1 MTTPPHDDTPPEVL
15 ESEPV
20 PRPGGAGGFDPAA
33 AAALGARLR
42 GRRRLAWTIAIAADA
57 LQIGI
62 FPVFGGGIFSPF
74 SDVLD
79 VVVGSAMIWLLGWH
93 FAFLP
98 SFAVKLL
105 PVVDIVPTWTMAA
118 WLATRKPVPGA
129 PPHGA
134 PPSGA

>member
-1 MTTPPHDDTPPEVL
+1 VTTPPDDTPPEVL
-15 ESEPV
+15 ETEPV
-20 PRPGGAGGFDPAA
+20 PRPGAAGAFDPAA

-42 GRRRLAWTIAIAADA
+42 GRRRVAWTIAIASDA

-62 FPVFGGGIFSPF
+62 IPVFGGGFLSPF

-105 PVVDIVPTWTMAA
+105 PIVDIVPTWTMAV
-118 WLATRKPVPGA
+118 WLVTRKPVPGSPA
-129 PPHGA
+129 RGA
-134 PPSGA
+134 H